1 MSNRFIRVR
10 KTVSR
15 HGPGEAGQQAL
26 LLAVMLPML
35 MAAAGLLV
43 DGGRVLLEYRRAQ
56 VAIDSAAFAAAQR
69 VDRRA
74 FFLSQAVVLD
84 PAEAT
89 TTGSLYGSLNS
100 RGSVTVTGIQAVGN
114 VVVARGYAE
123 VDTVFLRLF
132 GAGRVHLDLVSQAAP
147 VYGIWKE
154 TQ

>member
-1 MSNRFIRVR
+1 
-10 KTVSR
+10 
-15 HGPGEAGQQAL
+15 
-26 LLAVMLPML
+26 ML

-43 DGGRVLLEYRRAQ
+43 DGGRLLLEYRRAQ

-89 TTGSLYGSLNS
+89 TTGSLYGSMNS
-100 RGSVTVTGIQAVGN
+100 RGSVKVTGIQVYGN